1 MIASMDRIEIVFMRS
16 ELNAIIGF
24 LQAQGTV
31 HLEQVPLA
39 LEEHPGFLHR
49 VHLPEAER
57 RELEALTQL
66 RQLLAET
73 LPLLAGRPAHHEVVA
88 AGSTLQHEMGDT
100 PAHQHLAA
108 SIRSWHSDLRRAH
121 RRKLNLQDNIV
132 LIEAYS
138 SMLRSLLPLL
148 QENNAILGENAHAMV
163 LEGYTDEALRA
174 LEARFAKAVG
184 TGCRTVKQA
193 LGRDRAAFIVI
204 HPADKR
210 EAVEQVIASEG
221 VRPVVSPDGTVYG
234 NTPVEVMA
242 RAGKKLQT
250 LRAELA
256 IIIESIQAH
265 TAEHGARI
273 TAADQIIGNRM
284 RQLSVVDD
292 FAQSSLVG
300 AVHGWVPGDD
310 YAALAAALK
319 AQFGDRAEIAKMGLH
334 DVELERVPT
343 KRVNHPLVKPF
354 ELVMGIMKP
363 PTYGHFDPTWL
374 VALSFLI
381 FYGFILGDA
390 GYGLV
395 MITIGVLVK
404 RKWGHIKPLF
414 DGMTILQY
422 MGVSSIAFGILYWEF
437 FGNVAEVLFGF
448 PSFLFHRVHHPD
460 ISLYIAILFGAI
472 HVPLSLIIG
481 IREGF
486 AHGHAKHAE
495 EQLGMLL
502 GLGALF
508 TAVASMAGMFPL
520 GATLGGV
527 LAGLLFA
534 VGLFYL
540 FKSMG
545 AMGLMG
551 IMEIIGLSANV
562 LSYSRLMALGIA
574 GIAFADIANSMPA
587 SATSFGVFLVGLV
600 GAFGVHAFNF
610 CLSVFSPTIHSL
622 RLNVVEFLP
631 KFYHPEGRNYEPFRK
646 DMAW

>member
-1 MIASMDRIEIVFMRS
+1 MDRIEIVFMRS
-16 ELNAIIGF
+16 ELNAMIGF
-24 LQAQGTV
+24 LQTQGTV

-39 LEEHPGFLHR
+39 LDEHPGFLHR

-57 RELEALTQL
+57 RELDALTQL

-73 LPLLAGRPAHHEVVA
+73 LPLLTRRPAHHQVVGAGA
-88 AGSTLQHEMGDT
+88 ALQQAMGDS
-100 PAHQHLAA
+100 PAHEYCAGH
-108 SIRSWHSDLRRAH
+108 IRNWHTSLRRAH
-121 RRKLNLQDNIV
+121 RRKLNIEDNIL
-132 LIEAYS
+132 LIESYS
-138 SMLRSLLPLL
+138 NMLRSLLPLL
-148 QENNAILGENAHAMV
+148 HENHAVLGENAHAMV
-163 LEGYTDEALRA
+163 LEGYSDEGLRG

-184 TGCRTVKQA
+184 TGCRTVTHS
-193 LGRDRAAFIVI
+193 LGRDRDALIVI
-204 HPADKR
+204 HHADKGD
-210 EAVEQVIASEG
+210 AVEQIIAAEG
-221 VRPVVSPDGTVYG
+221 VRPVASPDGAVYG
-234 NTPVEVMA
+234 NTPVEVME
-242 RAGKKLQT
+242 RAGKKLQS
-250 LRAELA
+250 LRGELSA
-256 IIIESIQAH
+256 IVAAIDEHSS
-265 TAEHGARI
+265 EHGANI
-273 TAADQIIGNRM
+273 TAVDQIIANRI

-300 AVHGWVPGDD
+300 AVQGWVPSDD
-310 YAALAAALK
+310 YAALAAGLK
-319 AQFGDRAEIAKMGLH
+319 SQFGDRAEIAKLGLH
-334 DVELERVPT
+334 DVELQRVPT

-354 ELVMGIMKP
+354 ELVMSMMKP

-374 VALSFLI
+374 VGLSFLI

-390 GYGLV
+390 GYGLT
-395 MITIGVLVK
+395 MITIGFLVK

-422 MGVSSIAFGILYWEF
+422 MGISGVLFGILYWEF

-448 PSFLFHRVHHPD
+448 PSFLFHRVHYPE
-460 ISLYIAILFGAI
+460 ISLNIAILFGVI

-495 EQLGMLL
+495 ELLGMLL

-527 LAGLLFA
+527 LAALLFA
-534 VGLFYL
+534 AALFYL

-562 LSYSRLMALGIA
+562 LSYSRLMALGVA
-574 GIAFADIANSMPA
+574 GIAFADIANRMPA
-587 SATSFGVFLVGLV
+587 SATSFGVFLIGLV

-610 CLSVFSPTIHSL
+610 CLSAFSPTIHSL